1 MNFKYVPIIQI
12 NCMLLLCAN
21 VFAASPADLYLGE
34 VSVVDQSVAE
44 QNRVMPAAMEQVL
57 QKLSGLRQ
65 FEDYP
70 ELPEELGMARAK
82 AVTFYYRNR
91 SLAQP
96 DGSEVE
102 DLRFIV
108 HFSKS
113 AMDQLMQEFQL
124 PIWKPERKPLSV
136 WLVIDDGLTREVLPI
151 EYEYAWDHI
160 KDIAENRGMPIVRPI
175 ADEFGAF
182 PVDTQLLWGGYTE
195 DLADVGY
202 ANALIIAGRREG
214 REWNLRMNLDY
225 MDQLRSWRNRN
236 TDIQLAL
243 NEGIHQ
249 AIDEIAAQHS
259 IAASDQGQWNI
270 DITVS
275 GVVTAADYAR
285 CLDYFERVSLVE
297 NIVVRSAATGKV
309 QFELGL
315 NAVPTYLYEAFQSDG
330 VLSPGDKENQY
341 ELLP

>member
-1 MNFKYVPIIQI
+1 MNFKYVLIYQI
-12 NCMLLLCAN
+12 NFMILLAAN
-21 VFAASPADLYLGE
+21 VLAASPADLYLGE
-34 VSVVDQSVAE
+34 VSVVDQSTAE
-44 QNRVMPAAMEQVL
+44 QNRVMPVAMEQVL
-57 QKLSGLRQ
+57 QKLTGLRQ

-70 ELPEELGMARAK
+70 ELQDELSTARAK
-82 AVTFYYRNR
+82 AITFYYRNR
-91 SLAQP
+91 ALTQP
-96 DGSEVE
+96 DGTEAE

-108 HFSKS
+108 HFSRP
-113 AMDQLMQEFQL
+113 AMDQLMQELQL
-124 PIWKPERKPLSV
+124 PIWKPERRPMSV

-151 EYEYAWDHI
+151 EYEYVWAHI
-160 KDIAENRGMPIVRPI
+160 KDIAENRGMPIVRPVP
-175 ADEFGAF
+175 DEFGLF

-195 DLADVGY
+195 DLAKYGY

-214 REWNLRMNLDY
+214 PEWNLRMNLDY

-243 NEGIHQ
+243 SEGINQ

-259 IAASDQGQWNI
+259 IVASDQGQWNI

-285 CLDYFERVSLVE
+285 CLDYFESVSLVE
-297 NIVVRSAATGKV
+297 NIVIRSAATGKV
-309 QFELGL
+309 RFELDL
-315 NAVPTYLYEAFQSDG
+315 NAVPTYLYETLKSDG